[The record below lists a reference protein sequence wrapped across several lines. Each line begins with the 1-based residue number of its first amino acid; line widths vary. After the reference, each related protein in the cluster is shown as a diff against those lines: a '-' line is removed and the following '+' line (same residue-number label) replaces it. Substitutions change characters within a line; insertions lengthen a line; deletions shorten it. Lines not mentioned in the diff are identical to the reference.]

1 VKEKDK
7 HFDKESPRDES
18 AAELKNQIDSLQK
31 QIETLRRVEE
41 NLRESEEN
49 FRDIFETV
57 EEGIA
62 YGTLRGKVLSINSN
76 LERILGI
83 PREKIIGR
91 NVMRLAKDFLNPD
104 NFNAVIP
111 LLKDLVRGNPIQPFE
126 IRYRDKILDVAV
138 SINKTTRRL
147 TGTLRD
153 VTERR
158 KIQDELKIGESRLRR
173 AEIASK
179 SGNWEL
185 HMKTGTMIGSEGAV
199 LLYGVKGS
207 PIDLKEIQK
216 VPLPEFRPVMDRA
229 LENLIRHG
237 KPYDIEF
244 KIRKADTGEIID
256 IHSIAEYDSEN
267 EILFGSIQDIT
278 DRKRS
283 EKVIMRNNRDLS
295 QLLQITMELLETV
308 ERKEV
313 LKRIL
318 EGAIRL
324 IELDTG
330 VFYFLKDDTL
340 RLEVTV
346 PPIPDNFPEEFRK
359 ANLSNHPHIRKA
371 ITTNTPVIVY
381 NIYDEELTPEEK
393 LIADNKDLHS
403 MIYIPLAVNKQVIGV
418 LILGTVSRAY
428 EFSDREIRLSRT
440 ISNIASLTIENS
452 LLFDNLTV
460 AKVKAEESDRLKTA
474 FLHNISHEIRTPLNA
489 IIGFS
494 GFLDQPD
501 LSDEDRKEYID
512 IIFQSNNQLLT
523 IINDI
528 LNISHIETGQ
538 ARLRMAPVNVNRLMK
553 TLLRQFQPDA
563 EKKNILLRLKTST
576 EDCDAG
582 FETDEGKL
590 IQILSNLISNAL
602 KFTSDGY
609 VEFGYECKCDH
620 IEFYI
625 EDTGIGIPEPE
636 QPRVFERFYQVDKTE
651 SRTYG
656 GTGLGLPI
664 SKGYVELLGG
674 KIWLKSAMN
683 KGSVFYF
690 TIPCSHINIKVPA
703 EEAVSDKG
711 VAGESVK
718 KPSKPRYILVAEDEE
733 SNFALITTMLRNK
746 DYKIIRARNGQEAV
760 DLFKK
765 HMDTSLILMDIKMP
779 LMDGFEA
786 ATEILKIKP
795 NVPIVAQSAYVHQ
808 ADKALAIEIGFVDY
822 LSKPFNKEQLI
833 TMVEKYSK

>member
-1 VKEKDK
+1 MKEKTKYSDN
-7 HFDKESPRDES
+7 ESSRSES
-18 AAELKNQIDSLQK
+18 AAELKQQIDILQK
-31 QIETLRRVEE
+31 QLETLRRVEE

-62 YGTLRGKVLSINSN
+62 YGTLRGKLLSINKK
-76 LERILGI
+76 LELILGI
-83 PREKIIGR
+83 PGEKIIGR
-91 NVMRLAKDFLNPD
+91 NVMRVSRDLLNSE
-104 NFNAVIP
+104 NSNIVLP
-111 LLKDLVRGNPIQPFE
+111 LLHDVVRGRPIRPFE
-126 IRYRDKILDVAV
+126 VRYRDKLLEVSV
-138 SINKTTRRL
+138 SINNKTKRL
-147 TGTLRD
+147 TGTIRD
-153 VTERR
+153 VTESR
-158 KIQDELKIGESRLRR
+158 KIQNELKIGESRLRR

-185 HMKTGTMIGSEGAV
+185 HLKTGIMIGSEGAV

-207 PIDLKEIQK
+207 PIDMKEIQK
-216 VPLPEFRPVMDRA
+216 VPLPEFRPMMDKA
-229 LENLIRHG
+229 LEGLIKHG

-256 IHSIAEYDSEN
+256 IHSIAEYDREN
-267 EILFGSIQDIT
+267 QILFGSIQDIT
-278 DRKRS
+278 ERKRA
-283 EKVIMRNNRDLS
+283 ERVIMRNNRDLA
-295 QLLQITMELLETV
+295 QLLQITMDLLETV

-359 ANLSNHPHIRKA
+359 ANINCHPHIKKA

-460 AKVKAEESDRLKTA
+460 AKEKAEESDRLKTA

-501 LSDEDRKEYID
+501 ISEDDRKEYID
-512 IIFQSNNQLLT
+512 IIFQSNNQLLS

-538 ARLRMAPVNVNRLMK
+538 AKLKISQVDINKVLKNLH
-553 TLLRQFQPDA
+553 RQFLPEA
-563 EKKNILLRLKTST
+563 ERKNVRIKIGKHR
-576 EDCDAG
+576 EDCKAILQ
-582 FETDEGKL
+582 TDESKL
-590 IQILSNLISNAL
+590 IQIMSNLISNAL
-602 KFTSDGY
+602 KFTDEGY
-609 VEFGYECKCDH
+609 VEFGYVSKDDH
-620 IEFYI
+620 VEFYV
-625 EDTGIGIPEPE
+625 EDTGIGIAASE
-636 QPRVFERFYQVDKTE
+636 QPRIFERFYQVDKKD
-651 SRTYG
+651 SRNYG

-664 SKGYVELLGG
+664 SKGYTELLGG
-674 KIWLKSAMN
+674 KIWLKSELN
-683 KGSVFYF
+683 SGSAFYF
-690 TIPCSHINIKVPA
+690 TIPCSHLHQEVSA
-703 EEAVSDKG
+703 EETEVKEIKG
-711 VAGESVK
+711 KSGKNKS
-718 KPSKPRYILVAEDEE
+718 ILVAEDEE
-733 SNFALITTMLRNK
+733 SNFALITTMLRHQ
-746 DYKIIRARNGQEAV
+746 DYEIMRARNGQEAV
-760 DLFKK
+760 DMFKK
-765 HMDTSLILMDIKMP
+765 RKDTSLILMDIKMP

-786 ATEILKIKP
+786 ASEILKIKP

-808 ADKALAIEIGFVDY
+808 ADKTLAMEIGFVDY
-822 LSKPFNKEQLI
+822 IAKPFDRQQLLSV
-833 TMVEKYSK
+833 VEKYIK

>member
-1 VKEKDK
+1 MKEKDK
-7 HFDKESPRDES
+7 YTNKEDSGDES
-18 AAELKNQIDSLQK
+18 VAELKQQMNILQK
-31 QIETLRRVEE
+31 QMETLRRVEE

-62 YGTLRGKVLSINSN
+62 YGTLRGKVLSINRN
-76 LERILGI
+76 LEKILGVQ
-83 PREKIIGR
+83 REKIVGR
-91 NVMRLAKDFLNPD
+91 NIMRLAKDFLNPD
-104 NFNAVIP
+104 NFDAVIP
-111 LLKDLVRGNPIQPFE
+111 LLKDLVRGKPVKPFE
-126 IRYRDKILDVAV
+126 VRYKEKMLEVAV
-138 SINKTTRRL
+138 SINKSTKRL
-147 TGTLRD
+147 TGSLRD
-153 VTERR
+153 VTESR
-158 KIQDELKIGESRLRR
+158 KIQDELKTGESRLRR

-185 HMKTGTMIGSEGAV
+185 HLKTGTMIGSEGAV
-199 LLYGVKGS
+199 MLYGVKGS
-207 PIDLKEIQK
+207 PIDISEVQK
-216 VPLPEFRPVMDRA
+216 VPLPDYRPMMDKA
-229 LENLIRHG
+229 LDDLIKHG

-256 IHSIAEYDSEN
+256 IHSIAEYDREN

-278 DRKRS
+278 ERKRS
-283 EKVIMRNNRDLS
+283 ERVIMRNNRDLA

-313 LKRIL
+313 LRRIL

-346 PPIPDNFPEEFRK
+346 PPIPDNYPEEFRK
-359 ANLSNHPHIRKA
+359 ANINCHPHIKKA
-371 ITTNTPVIVY
+371 ITTNTPVIVS

-393 LIADNKDLHS
+393 LIADKKDLHS
-403 MIYIPLAVNKQVIGV
+403 MIYIPLTANKQVIGV

-428 EFSDREIRLSRT
+428 EFGDREIRLSRT
-440 ISNIASLTIENS
+440 ISNIASITIENS

-460 AKVKAEESDRLKTA
+460 AKEKAEESDRLKTA

-501 LSDEDRKEYID
+501 LSEEDRKEYID

-538 ARLRMAPVNVNRLMK
+538 TKLKITPVDINRMLKNLY
-553 TLLRQFQPDA
+553 RQFLPEA
-563 EKKNILLRLKTST
+563 ERKDLSFRIGKHRS
-576 EDCDAG
+576 DCKAIV
-582 FETDEGKL
+582 ETDESKL
-590 IQILSNLISNAL
+590 IQIMSNLISNAL
-602 KFTSDGY
+602 KFTGSGY
-609 VEFGYECKCDH
+609 VEFGYECRGDH
-620 IEFYI
+620 VEFYV
-625 EDTGIGIPEPE
+625 EDSGIGIAAEE
-636 QPRVFERFYQVDKTE
+636 QERVFDRFYQVDKTE
-651 SRTYG
+651 SRNYG

-664 SKGYVELLGG
+664 SKGFTELLGG
-674 KIWLKSAMN
+674 RIWLKSEIN
-683 KGSVFYF
+683 RGSSFYF
-690 TIPCSHINIKVPA
+690 TIPCSRFKVEAAAETESTPA
-703 EEAVSDKG
+703 
-711 VAGESVK
+711 VK
-718 KPSKPRYILVAEDEE
+718 PETSALKSILVAEDEE
-733 SNFALITTMLRNK
+733 SNFALIATMLKHKN
-746 DYKIIRARNGQEAV
+746 YHITRARNGQEAV
-760 DLFKK
+760 DIFRKNTGT
-765 HMDTSLILMDIKMP
+765 DLILMDIKMP

-786 ATEILKIKP
+786 ATEILRIKP

-808 ADKALAIEIGFVDY
+808 SDKALAIEIGFVDY
-822 LSKPFNKEQLI
+822 LAKPFDKQQLI
-833 TMVEKYSK
+833 SVVEKYIK